1 MNDTLDV
8 TVIDRPAMTPAVV
21 SADQMGVIEARIRSE
36 YQVRTALA
44 LGRPRDMDEVRE
56 RILKDCKRPGFAA
69 VAEYLLPPR
78 GNKPGAKP
86 ITGPS
91 VRFADAA
98 LSALGNIAAETNVIR
113 EDETERT
120 CEVVLT
126 DLERNTTVRQGFIVS
141 KISERRNLP
150 PNVRQ
155 EDILGT
161 RTNAEGQTLYLVKV
175 GENDILMKQNST
187 EARIRRNLI
196 LRLLPGDV
204 KDEALDLCAEVRR
217 QKDATDPEAARKK
230 LLDSFAAIGVNA
242 ASLKTYLGHDI
253 AQCSPAQLDDLRK
266 LYAGI
271 RNGDTTWAEI
281 VAGLETAAAQKADPS
296 SKAAEAVKA
305 RLNGGAA

>member
-1 MNDTLDV
+1 MNDTLDI
-8 TVIDRPAMTPAVV
+8 TVMDKPTMAPAVV

-69 VAEYLLPPR
+69 VAEYSLPR
-78 GNKPGAKP
+78 GGKAIN
-86 ITGPS
+86 GPS

-98 LSALGNIAAETNVIR
+98 LSALGNIAAETNVLR

-141 KISERRNLP
+141 KISERHNLP
-150 PNVRQ
+150 PNARQ
-155 EDILGT
+155 EDIVGT
-161 RTNAEGQTLYLVKV
+161 RVNAEGVTLYLVKV

-196 LRLLPGDV
+196 LRLLPGDI
-204 KDEALDLCAEVRR
+204 KDEALDMCAEVRR

-242 ASLKTYLGHDI
+242 ASLKTYLGHDVN
-253 AQCSPAQLDDLRK
+253 QCSPAQLDDLRK

-271 RNGDTTWAEI
+271 RNGDTTWSEI

-305 RLNGGAA
+305 KLAGVNP

>member
-1 MNDTLDV
+1 MSDTLDI

-69 VAEYLLPPR
+69 VAEYSLPR
-78 GNKPGAKP
+78 GGKAIN
-86 ITGPS
+86 GPS

-196 LRLLPGDV
+196 LRLLPGDI
-204 KDEALDLCAEVRR
+204 KDEALDMCAEVRSH
-217 QKDATDPEAARKK
+217 KDAADPDAARKR
-230 LLDSFAAIGVNA
+230 LIDSFAGIGVKVTD
-242 ASLKTYLGHDI
+242 LKTYLGHDI
-253 AQCSPAQLDDLRK
+253 AQCSSAQLDDLRK

-305 RLNGGAA
+305 KLAGGAA

>member
-1 MNDTLDV
+1 MNDTLDI
-8 TVIDRPAMTPAVV
+8 TVMDKPTMTPAVV

-69 VAEYLLPPR
+69 VAEYSLPR
-78 GNKPGAKP
+78 GGKTIN
-86 ITGPS
+86 GPS

-150 PNVRQ
+150 PNVRND
-155 EDILGT
+155 DILGT
-161 RTNAEGQTLYLVKV
+161 RVNADGVMLYMVKV
-175 GENDILMKQNST
+175 GENDILMKQNNT

-196 LRLLPGDV
+196 LRLLPGDI
-204 KDEALDLCAEVRR
+204 KDEALDLCRTVR
-217 QKDATDPEAARKK
+217 QNADAADPDAARKK
-230 LLDSFAAIGVNA
+230 LLDNFALIGVNVA
-242 ASLKTYLGHDI
+242 ALKAYIGHDP
-253 AQCSPAQLDDLRK
+253 ATCSPSEMDDLRK

-271 RNGDTTWAEI
+271 RSGDTTWTE
-281 VAGLETAAAQKADPS
+281 VMAGLETAAAKKADPAM
-296 SKAAEAVKA
+296 KAAEAVKA
-305 RLNGGAA
+305 KLAGGGAA